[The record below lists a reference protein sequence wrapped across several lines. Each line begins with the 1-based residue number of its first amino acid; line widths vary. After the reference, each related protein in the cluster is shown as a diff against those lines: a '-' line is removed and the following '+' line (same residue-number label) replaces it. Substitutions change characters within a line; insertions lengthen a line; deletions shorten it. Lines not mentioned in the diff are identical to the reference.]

1 MFIYVCIYVCIY
13 IHMYIHIY
21 IYMEEE
27 RDEIFELAGRAILDG
42 KVNYMFTFN
51 DSIDSVS

>member
-1 MFIYVCIYVCIY
+1 
-13 IHMYIHIY
+13 
-21 IYMEEE
+21 MEEE